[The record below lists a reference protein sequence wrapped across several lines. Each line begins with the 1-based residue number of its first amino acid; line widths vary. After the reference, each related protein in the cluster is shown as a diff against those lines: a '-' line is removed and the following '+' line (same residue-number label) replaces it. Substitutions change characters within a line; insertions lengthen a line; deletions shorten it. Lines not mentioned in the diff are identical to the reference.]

1 MEEKEKKWL
10 QYFQKQFPLPPPDDK
25 LITGW
30 TLSIEELQDFSLTRE
45 IQVSPGTATNGM
57 KIYVSVFDTTTGLFH
72 GRTWESPLI
81 ANYDEPFNQTVH
93 ALLCG
98 KDNLIVIEFAFQV
111 RYFGNETTETS
122 LFFTVAYPFSAYQH
136 ICPLFTGSPRFL
148 LQNPHDF
155 VSYLTTRPGQLL
167 VKLQQNNDLLRGK
180 QYIPLC
186 TFLTKPPPGVVKLA
200 PLSIENSFPLMIS
213 NVTLVADSQ
222 FTKRVQDSFVSLFT
236 KKYKVS
242 AERLL
247 LKINRYVIYL
257 VGHNG
262 HTRLHDPYKLEI
274 REDNRWRFDGHI
286 TIQNFVNNPKFALL
300 FQLVVSLELNAE
312 ILHPNEGKQYV
323 GKKQLMEI
331 PIGFSIFIPTT
342 DESVTLKLSQETNK
356 SPFCTRTFNG
366 IQDVPPI
373 SFNVSY
379 NPIASNESDINSLPV
394 EFQTIIGSDGG
405 TLEPF
410 DPTRAPDTPLLAEEM
425 LDEKNGNHIRIL
437 IKLLVPNSDFQEHFP
452 PNIFQ
457 TFVFQINAWCLGT
470 ITSKPVLLDEIQEKI
485 LCVNE
490 VNNSTDQKGTMIEI
504 DFVLPTRDHI
514 ANYFLFMKSNELQVT
529 MLDAETN
536 MIIGYFNVPSSPLL
550 RQRRNSLQFSAS
562 TPLISIDGEHLGVIY
577 FVCGNF
583 GTVEGPLR
591 KLEFKLKNQIGN
603 GLIIAEPMTKNDPE
617 FRKML
622 ASSVDAPA
630 TLAMKYRDGKRKEII
645 LSEVQKRFM
654 RTRHIFPVPGVE
666 SRFTFISGFKPE
678 KEMTL
683 TLSIGD
689 DRIRFIGFTP
699 EQTLLDEIEG
709 RYKPIRNPD
718 MKFIQQPNLTVTD
731 RFSLRHFGSDKIN
744 VKPGKV
750 ISLDFSYFTP
760 YIIEDKEITVTIL
773 DDKDDVCDVFTVQ
786 VVNTNPV
793 IHETIT
799 KYITKGT
806 AISTKLYSSLQIKD
820 AISSSDLIVVDA
832 SEFGVRV
839 TSEVLNKSLKT
850 LIFFFGSDGTLI
862 KITRLIISIT
872 LSEILN
878 VGTKM
883 KLPVK
888 KLIGHTVIA
897 RTNNNR
903 VAQFTSHSIPTQVS
917 APGELNVIAV
927 NAGRALITIYNCD
940 KQSTVANVILS
951 VSMDQGQEVQKCI
964 DKISLEIQLNK
975 LEKRIIEYKNKT
987 QNTRKIILTT
997 SHPALVQFD
1006 PASYDIPPGEIAKF
1020 RMLFMPHNK
1029 EETVIMHVFIQ
1040 DRHSSRSPSEYYR
1053 FNMHYSK

>member
-1 MEEKEKKWL
+1 MEEKEKSWL
-10 QYFQKQFPLPPPDDK
+10 QNFQKQFPLPPPDDK
-25 LITGW
+25 FVTGW
-30 TLSIEELQDFSLTRE
+30 TLAIEELQDFSLSRE
-45 IQVSPGTATNGM
+45 IQISPDTATNGM
-57 KIYVSVFDTTTGLFH
+57 KIYVSVFNTATGLFH

-81 ANYDEPFNQTVH
+81 TNYDVPFNQTVH

-98 KDNLIVIEFAFQV
+98 KENLIVIEFAFQV

-122 LFFTVAYPFSAYQH
+122 LFFTVAYPFSASQH
-136 ICPLFTGSPRFL
+136 ICPLFTGSPRYL
-148 LQNPHDF
+148 LQNPQDF
-155 VSYLTTRPGQLL
+155 VSVLTTRPGQLL
-167 VKLQQNNDLLRGK
+167 VELQQNNDLLRGK
-180 QYIPLC
+180 QYMPLC
-186 TFLTKPPPGVVKLA
+186 TFLTKPPPGIIKLA
-200 PLSIENSFPLMIS
+200 PLSLENSFPLMIT
-213 NVTLVADSQ
+213 NVTLVADSL
-222 FTKRVQDSFVSLFT
+222 FARRVQDSFVSLFS
-236 KKYKVS
+236 KKYKVPP
-242 AERLL
+242 ERLL
-247 LKINRYVIYL
+247 LKINKYVIYI

-262 HTRLHDPYKLEI
+262 QTRLHDPYKLEI
-274 REDNRWRFDGHI
+274 REENRWKFDGHI
-286 TIQNFVNNPKFALL
+286 VIQNFVNDPHFALL
-300 FQLVVSLELNAE
+300 FQLVVVVELNSE
-312 ILHPNEGKQYV
+312 ILHQKEGKQYV
-323 GKKQLMEI
+323 GKKQLLEI
-331 PIGFSIFIPTT
+331 PIGFSIFIPST
-342 DESVTLKLSQETNK
+342 DENVTLKLSQESNK

-366 IQDVPPI
+366 IPDVPGI

-394 EFQTIIGSDGG
+394 EFQTIIGADGG

-410 DPTRAPDTPLLAEEM
+410 DPTRAAEVPLLAEEM

-437 IKLLVPNSDFQEHFP
+437 IKLLVPNSDFHEHFP
-452 PNIFQ
+452 SSIFQ
-457 TFVFQINAWCLGT
+457 QFIFQLNAWSLGT
-470 ITSKPVLLDEIQEKI
+470 ITSKPVFLEEIQEKI
-485 LCVNE
+485 FCVNE
-490 VNNSTDQKGTMIEI
+490 LKSSTDKKGTMLEI

-514 ANYFLFMKSNELQVT
+514 ANYFLFMKSNELQIT
-529 MLDAETN
+529 MLDAQTN
-536 MIIGYFNVPSSPLL
+536 MIIGYFNIPSSPLL

-562 TPLISIDGEHLGVIY
+562 TPLISIDGEHLGVMY

-583 GTVEGPLR
+583 GTNEGPLR
-591 KLEFKLKNQIGN
+591 KLEFKLKNQVGN

-617 FRKML
+617 FRRML
-622 ASSVDAPA
+622 ANSVDLPA
-630 TLAMKYRDGKRKEII
+630 NLAMKYRDGKRKEII

-654 RTRHIFPVPGVE
+654 RTRQIYPVPGVE
-666 SRFTFISGFKPE
+666 SRFTFISGFKPD
-678 KEMTL
+678 KDMTL

-689 DRIRFIGFTP
+689 DRVRFIGFTP

-709 RYKPIRNPD
+709 RYKPIRNPE

-731 RFSLRHFGSDKIN
+731 RFSLRHFGSDKIS
-744 VKPGKV
+744 VRPGKV
-750 ISLDFSYFTP
+750 ISIDFSYFTP
-760 YIIEDKEITVTIL
+760 YVIEDKEITVTIL
-773 DDKDDVCDVFTVQ
+773 DDKDDVCDVFTIQ

-799 KYITKGT
+799 KYITKGS

-820 AISSSDLIVVDA
+820 AISGSDLIIVDA

-839 TSEVLNKSLKT
+839 TSEVLDKNLKT
-850 LIFFFGSDGTLI
+850 LIFFFGPDGTLI
-862 KITRLIISIT
+862 KITRLVIHIT

-888 KLIGHTVIA
+888 KLVGHTVIA

-903 VAQFTSHSIPTQVS
+903 VAQFTTHSVPTEVS
-917 APGELNVIAV
+917 SPGELTVIAI

-940 KQSTVANVILS
+940 KQATVANVIVS

-975 LEKRIIEYKNKT
+975 LEKRIIEYRNKT
-987 QNTRKIILTT
+987 QNTRKITLTT

-1006 PASYDIPPGEIAKF
+1006 PASYDILPGEIAKF
-1020 RMLFMPHNK
+1020 RMLFMPHNT

-1053 FNMHYSK
+1053 FNLHYSK